1 MSAKRCERDSNP
13 QSAFAD
19 HRFSRPAHYQ
29 LWHHSEIPRTGVEPV
44 SPIGHVS
51 LSHARFPVSHLGM
64 KYRRRESN
72 PQNSVFESD
81 TYSSSVTPTKVPLVR
96 FELTVDLSPARVLS
110 PAHIPFC
117 YRGMSKWAGLELH
130 QRCFFV
136 GDLQSLALASRHTD
150 PKNNRLRGSLQTG
163 GL

>member
-1 MSAKRCERDSNP
+1 MSAKRCERGARRPVDVGFAPTEVERRANP
-13 QSAFAD
+13 QSACAD

-29 LWHHSEIPRTGVEPV
+29 LWHHSEVPRTGVEPV

-81 TYSSSVTPTKVPLVR
+81 TYSSSVTPAKVPLVR

-117 YRGMSKWAGLELH
+117 YRGVLPERFEL
-130 QRCFFV
+130 
-136 GDLQSLALASRHTD
+136 SLRRA
-150 PKNNRLRGSLQTG
+150 
-163 GL
+163 